1 MRYFT
6 DALGRGI
13 PNSPPERIDTGYNSG
28 AGLVL
33 TLDRDLQQ
41 LTERAAV
48 PLERGAV
55 VIMDPQTG
63 TCSLRRASPPSTPI
77 IQPAI

>member
-77 IQPAI
+77 IQSAI